1 VRSNGGAPGTGRTV
15 SVVHDMPGRLRLR
28 LPSEANTEGLEDA
41 VRDLPGV
48 ATCRWSPST
57 RSLLIH
63 YVPSENTPEALAQ
76 SVAGHAGVPLRARSA
91 VMRIDG
97 RAGAA
102 RSPVAASIVESFGE
116 LNQRIARTTGGVVD
130 LGLLVPVALTLWAAR
145 ELVRG
150 QMGPLA
156 WSTALWYAHGLFRDY
171 SMPDYRSMT
180 GFQTVSGTPD
190 TRT

>member
-1 VRSNGGAPGTGRTV
+1 VRSNGGAPGNRRAV

-28 LPSEANTEGLEDA
+28 LPSDANTEGLEEA

-48 ATCRWSPST
+48 ATCRWSPPT

-63 YVPSENTPEALAQ
+63 YVPTENTPDALAQ

-91 VMRIDG
+91 AIRIGG
-97 RAGAA
+97 RTSAA
-102 RSPVAASIVESFGE
+102 RSPVAGSIVESFGE
-116 LNQRIARTTGGVVD
+116 LNQRIARASGGVID
-130 LGLLVPVALTLWAAR
+130 LRLLVPVGLTLWAVR

-171 SMPDYRSMT
+171 NMPD
-180 GFQTVSGTPD
+180 SGT
-190 TRT
+190 